1 MKIIFAEALGL
12 YTREVF
18 TGIKTPSS
26 FDGIMLNWRKE
37 IEEEVS
43 SDILN

>member
-1 MKIIFAEALGL
+1 MLKDENNFPEAIGL

-18 TGIKTPSS
+18 TGIKTPPS

-37 IEEEVS
+37 IEEVS
-43 SDILN
+43 MP